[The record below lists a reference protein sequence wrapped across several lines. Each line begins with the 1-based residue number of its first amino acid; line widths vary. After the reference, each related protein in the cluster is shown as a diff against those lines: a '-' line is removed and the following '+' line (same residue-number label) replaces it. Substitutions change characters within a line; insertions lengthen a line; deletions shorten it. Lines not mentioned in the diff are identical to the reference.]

1 MPVMDMRWG
10 LVRMQ
15 LHANPA
21 PRFCI
26 RFAPV
31 SGLDS
36 YTVRLDAFE
45 GPMDLLLYLIRKDE
59 VDLHNIPI
67 ATITE
72 QYIRHV
78 RELEVVGHHRIDIDT
93 AGEFLV
99 MAATLMEIKSRML
112 MPEEPVV
119 TAEGEQRT
127 TRREDPRAELVRQ
140 LLEYKKYRDAA
151 NALESRAE
159 EWRRRYPAVRA
170 GVDDVRLQSALDSAP
185 DMDLEDLD
193 LIDLVEAFRKIADT
207 VIFDRLGD
215 HQVTYDD
222 TPIELHAEDI
232 VSRLRSETESGSL
245 ALQQMFEGRSRGEM
259 VGLFLA
265 LLELVRNRRVRV
277 VQDRI
282 EGLIS
287 VQLRDDPEDPGHDQ
301 PRSAEQDEQQD

>member
-1 MPVMDMRWG
+1 MAASPDSLR
-10 LVRMQ
+10 
-15 LHANPA
+15 
-21 PRFCI
+21 RFCL
-26 RFAPV
+26 RSPPV
-31 SGLDS
+31 SGFDS

-67 ATITE
+67 ASITE
-72 QYIRHV
+72 QYIRYV

-112 MPEEPVV
+112 MPQEAPPA
-119 TAEGEQRT
+119 TEGE
-127 TRREDPRAELVRQ
+127 TRIRHREDPRAELVRQ

-170 GVDDVRLQSALDSAP
+170 GVDDVRLQSALDAAP
-185 DMDLEDLD
+185 DMELEDLD
-193 LIDLVEAFRKIADT
+193 LIDLVDAFRKIAET

-232 VSRLRSETESGSL
+232 VSRLRADSEAKSMS
-245 ALQQMFEGRSRGEM
+245 LQQMFEGRSRGEM

-301 PRSAEQDEQQD
+301 AAPKVEPAADE